1 LLQAEVLRRAS
12 RLAVAGRGTP
22 APDEGRVT
30 ENFVARS
37 LQSVFADAGLVGAII
52 FLPLFVEGVGVAL
65 LPKPDRCLLDFLP
78 DWLANPR
85 FLPV

>member
-22 APDEGRVT
+22 APDKGRVT

-37 LQSVFADAGLVGAII
+37 LHIVFADAGLVGAII
-52 FLPLFVEGVGVAL
+52 FVPLSVEGFGVAL
-65 LPKPDRCLLDFLP
+65 LPMLDADSCPFE
-78 DWLANPR
+78 
-85 FLPV
+85 